1 MPEGSYVVWSYT
13 NSYSMSYRYQ
23 SSSSRVE
30 ASGSMQAS
38 ASGTRPVSGTLR
50 SGESLQIIPSGT
62 DFTLT
67 GSGSFMRSPGIWSD
81 VDYYPQVIT
90 AHDNRI
96 GPVSV
101 QKGGPDADGKCRW
114 SSQNMGG
121 NPPGA
126 PKSTMGFT
134 DGTNSYGFGAE
145 TPNYEGEG
153 TFTQDDVVINP
164 RTIVVTNVSS
174 LAGRISATYSYH
186 RTASRTNATL
196 ESSAEYSWT
205 IEFRIVRPS
214 P

>member
-1 MPEGSYVVWSYT
+1 MVWSYT
-13 NSYSMSYRYQ
+13 NNYSMSYRFQ
-23 SSSSRVE
+23 SSSTRVE

-50 SGESLQIIPSGT
+50 SGESLQIIPDDT
-62 DFTLT
+62 DFNLT
-67 GSGSFMRSPGIWSD
+67 GSGSFMRSPGFWSD
-81 VDYYPQVIT
+81 VDYYPQVVT

-101 QKGGPDADGKCRW
+101 RKGGPDADGKCRW
-114 SSQNMGG
+114 SGQNIGG
-121 NPPGA
+121 NTPAA
-126 PKSTMGFT
+126 PRDAIIFT
-134 DGTNSYGFGAE
+134 DGTNSIDFPAL
-145 TPNYEGEG
+145 TPNYPGEG

-164 RTIVVTNVSS
+164 GGVVVTNVSS